1 VSLLPDFCIP
11 RRQHGPVFL
20 AHFLNAMIVMG
31 LGLVAAYRTFRK
43 EEGTHSTAQG
53 LLHGFASHGPKIQV
67 YLSQWHPRLAEVP
80 DSVPPSRK
88 RLGALFYGITQ
99 GIPDLTEAFLHHGD
113 GFYQQYTLGLA

>member
-1 VSLLPDFCIP
+1 MSLLPDFCIP

-20 AHFLNAMIVMG
+20 AHFLNALIVMG
-31 LGLVAAYRTFRK
+31 LGLMAAYRALRK

-53 LLHGFASHGPKIQV
+53 LLRGFASHGPKIQI
-67 YLSQWHPRLAEVP
+67 YLARLQPRSQEAP

-99 GIPDLTEAFLHHGD
+99 GIPDLTEAFLHHGY